1 MTRLVGLV
9 GLGFLALAARAQS
22 KATLKVGDMAPDF
35 ALPSTAG
42 KEIRLSDFRGNRVV
56 ILAFFPAAFTGGC
69 TKEMKGY
76 QANLEKVAGVGA
88 QVLGISTDNLPSL
101 QRWAQE
107 LNLEFPLLSDFSR
120 KVSAAYGVLNET
132 RGTASRTT
140 FVIDKEGRIQ
150 HIIQGSEAIDPSGA
164 IAACSRLGQGK

>member
-1 MTRLVGLV
+1 MMRLVGVV
-9 GLGFLALAARAQS
+9 GLGVLALAARAQS
-22 KATLKVGDMAPDF
+22 KAALKIGDLVPDF
-35 ALPSTAG
+35 ALPSTTG
-42 KEIRLSDFRGNRVV
+42 KEIRLSDFHGRSVV
-56 ILAFFPAAFTGGC
+56 ILAFFPAAFTSGC

-76 QANLEKVAGVGA
+76 QASLEKVAGVGA

-107 LNLEFPLLSDFSR
+107 LDLEFPLLSDFKR
-120 KVSAAYGVLNET
+120 QVSAAYGVLNET
-132 RGTASRTT
+132 RGTAIRTT

-164 IAACSRLGQGK
+164 IAACSRLSQGK